1 MMAVAA
7 HRGRLIAGL
16 VAAIALLLG
25 SVGVVAAWNS
35 PNHDG
40 PCAAASR
47 GAAGGAGMLGP
58 MSRVD
63 ASVPELPGTVVH
75 AVVGDMGGPM
85 MRRNG
90 GRSANSMFVRLDQTT
105 VPRGTVSF
113 VVTNLG
119 SRYHELV
126 VLPLDGH
133 QRAGS
138 RVVGSDRRVDES
150 GSLGEVADSAG
161 GSGDKGIA
169 PGATGWLTLDL
180 PAGSYELVCNLP
192 GHYAAGM
199 YAEITVS

>member
-1 MMAVAA
+1 MAAAA

-25 SVGVVAAWNS
+25 SVGAVAAWNS
-35 PNHDG
+35 ANHDG
-40 PCAAASR
+40 SRAAASR
-47 GAAGGAGMLGP
+47 GAAGRAGMLGP
-58 MSRVD
+58 MARAD
-63 ASVPELPGTVVH
+63 ASVPQLPGTVVH

-85 MRRNG
+85 MRGNG
-90 GRSANSMFVRLDQTT
+90 ARSANSMVVHLDQTT

-119 SRYHELV
+119 SKYHELV
-126 VLPLDGH
+126 VLPLDGQ

-169 PGATGWLTLDL
+169 PGATGWMTLDL

>member
-1 MMAVAA
+1 MSVAA
-7 HRGRLIAGL
+7 PRGRLIAAL
-16 VAAIALLLG
+16 VAAVVLLLG
-25 SVGVVAAWNS
+25 SVGVVAALNGV
-35 PNHDG
+35 NHDG
-40 PCAAASR
+40 R
-47 GAAGGAGMLGP
+47 GGAAWDGAGGRAGMLGP
-58 MSRVD
+58 MSRGD

-85 MRRNG
+85 MRGNG
-90 GRSANSMFVRLDQTT
+90 GRSADSMVLRLDQTA

-113 VVTNLG
+113 VVTNPG
-119 SRYHELV
+119 SKYHELV
-126 VLPLDGH
+126 VLPLDGQ

-138 RVVGSDRRVDES
+138 RVVGSDRRVDEA

-169 PGATGWLTLDL
+169 PGATGWVTLDL
-180 PAGSYELVCNLP
+180 PAGRYELACNLP

>member
-1 MMAVAA
+1 MAAAA

-25 SVGVVAAWNS
+25 SVGAVAAWNS
-35 PNHDG
+35 ANHDG
-40 PCAAASR
+40 SRAAASR
-47 GAAGGAGMLGP
+47 GAAGRAGMLGS
-58 MSRVD
+58 MARAD
-63 ASVPELPGTVVH
+63 ASVPQLPGTVVH

-85 MRRNG
+85 MRGNG
-90 GRSANSMFVRLDQTT
+90 ARSANSMVVHLDQTT

-119 SRYHELV
+119 SKYHELV
-126 VLPLDGH
+126 VLPLDGQ

-161 GSGDKGIA
+161 GSGDTGIA
-169 PGATGWLTLDL
+169 PGATGWMTLDL
-180 PAGSYELVCNLP
+180 PAGSYELVCNRP